1 MQTKAFNFAFGLTY
15 GRAAYIAT
23 GRGYAMDNLSV
34 VRLYTT
40 YAQSHVHVGME
51 LLAMLLLYSSLAGWA
66 ESGLTTYAC
75 YMLAASLCLSP
86 WIFNPFS
93 LTVDQVARSFM
104 EWQRWVEGAEGLSVG
119 HGSWQSYHDQRL
131 RLVRAQPLLSKAFVL
146 SADLMARSL
155 LVVGTL
161 TSLHLGTLEPPR
173 LALRGADAAASPPP
187 PPPAPPPPPSN
198 LDDLGTL
205 AIRVQTFA
213 VSLGVFVVLT
223 VVHALLGGSV
233 RRR

>member
-1 MQTKAFNFAFGLTY
+1 MP
-15 GRAAYIAT
+15 
-23 GRGYAMDNLSV
+23 
-34 VRLYTT
+34 
-40 YAQSHVHVGME
+40 
-51 LLAMLLLYSSLAGWA
+51 GW
-66 ESGLTTYAC
+66 
-75 YMLAASLCLSP
+75 
-86 WIFNPFS
+86 W
-93 LTVDQVARSFM
+93 QVAP
-104 EWQRWVEGAEGLSVG
+104 
-119 HGSWQSYHDQRL
+119 
-131 RLVRAQPLLSKAFVL
+131 RAQPLLSKAFVL

-161 TSLHLGTLEPPR
+161 TSLHLGTLEPRR

-213 VSLGVFVVLT
+213 VSLGVFVALT